1 MGWLSKLFGSA
12 EPKGIAWRKSENG
25 NLTSVVQG
33 QRVTIYPDSGGWKFC
48 LADADEEREP
58 FFSESYATQDA
69 AQYEAAAMIEGRPS
83 RFKSNADLR
92 QERLVQSVPGR
103 LAGEQERL
111 EGVRKSLERAK
122 GRAATQVSTLQNIK
136 KRLLVGRRMA
146 VGVQTDASIWAEDDR
161 TAAAAELMIEQ
172 YDALWD
178 DVDDLIASKIEV
190 TPKD

>member
-1 MGWLSKLFGSA
+1 MLT
-12 EPKGIAWRKSENG
+12 RKES
-25 NLTSVVQG
+25 L
-33 QRVTIYPDSGGWKFC
+33 
-48 LADADEEREP
+48 
-58 FFSESYATQDA
+58 FFSESYTTQDA

-122 GRAATQVSTLQNIK
+122 GRATIQVSTLQNIK
-136 KRLLVGRRMA
+136 KRLMVGRRMA
-146 VGVQTDASIWAEDDR
+146 AGVQTDASIWAEDGR
-161 TAAAAELMIEQ
+161 TAAAAGLIIEQ

-190 TPKD
+190 NPKD

>member
-1 MGWLSKLFGSA
+1 
-12 EPKGIAWRKSENG
+12 
-25 NLTSVVQG
+25 
-33 QRVTIYPDSGGWKFC
+33 
-48 LADADEEREP
+48 
-58 FFSESYATQDA
+58 
-69 AQYEAAAMIEGRPS
+69 MIEGRPS

-122 GRAATQVSTLQNIK
+122 GRATIQVSTLQNIK
-136 KRLLVGRRMA
+136 KRLMVGRRMA
-146 VGVQTDASIWAEDDR
+146 AGVQTDASIWAEDGR
-161 TAAAAELMIEQ
+161 TAAAAGLIIEQ

-190 TPKD
+190 NPKD